1 MSVNAVTHLNFRG
14 DARAALE
21 FYQSVFGG
29 ELVVATYTD
38 FGAPKD
44 TPDADKVVFGQV
56 AAENGFR
63 VMAYDV
69 PGTEQSARPTEPS
82 TRRENG
88 VTITQDPF
96 FISLRGE
103 SVDEI
108 TGYWEKLSEGPTIV
122 EPLAS
127 SQWSPLF
134 GMLTD
139 RFGITWVVDVVAD
152 YSASS

>member
-1 MSVNAVTHLNFRG
+1 MSVNAVIHLNFRG
-14 DARAALE
+14 NARQALE

-29 ELVVATYTD
+29 DLVIATYAD

-44 TPDADKVVFGQV
+44 TPNADKVVWGQV
-56 AAENGFR
+56 AADSGFR

-69 PGTEQSARPTEPS
+69 PSAEQSPQPSEPS

-88 VTITQDPF
+88 VTFTQEPF

-108 TGYWEKLSEGPTIV
+108 SALWEKLSEDATVV
-122 EPLAS
+122 EPIAQ
-127 SQWSPLF
+127 SQWAPLF

-139 RFGITWVVDVVAD
+139 RFNVTWVVDVISQ
-152 YSASS
+152 YNAS

>member
-14 DARAALE
+14 DARHALE
-21 FYQSVFGG
+21 FYHSVFGG
-29 ELVVATYTD
+29 DLVISTYAD

-44 TPDADKVVFGQV
+44 TPGADKVVWGQV
-56 AAENGFR
+56 AANSGFR

-69 PGTEQSARPTEPS
+69 PLVEQSTQPSEPS

-88 VTITQDPF
+88 MTITRDPF

-103 SVDEI
+103 SIDEI
-108 TGYWEKLSEGPTIV
+108 SALWEKLSEDATIV
-122 EPLAS
+122 EPIAQA
-127 SQWSPLF
+127 QWAPLF

-139 RFGITWVVDVVAD
+139 RFGVTWVVDVVSH
-152 YSASS
+152 YNAS